1 MIKMEQIMKGGSWE
15 KINNEKA
22 LIVKKGTET
31 VAKNIISL
39 KSGSL
44 TRLVA
49 GMHLMMLQFL
59 LYS

>member
-1 MIKMEQIMKGGSWE
+1 MKGGSWE

>member
-15 KINNEKA
+15 KINNEKT